1 MGITHSL
8 RPKMF
13 GHNFEGEMELFIL
26 TPEGLKSEKKMI
38 EEKKAEA
45 EQRRKIEAEKAE
57 RQGDR

>member
-1 MGITHSL
+1 
-8 RPKMF
+8 MF